1 MKFIYKVGIDPRST
15 EIKFHVDTMI
25 ITDLIITDFTYNGQK
40 KSGPSQ
46 LECACFLFIYW
57 TAQKKERYSVFVF
70 LFVYLF
76 VCLCVCVFVRV
87 FLRNY

>member
-1 MKFIYKVGIDPRST
+1 MKFIYKVGIDSRST

-46 LECACFLFIYW
+46 LEWACLFIVSIIFSMGI
-57 TAQKKERYSVFVF
+57 TQKPKIEICQSV
-70 LFVYLF
+70 
-76 VCLCVCVFVRV
+76 
-87 FLRNY
+87 